1 MIILIVVIVIVAVV
15 ILKKKD
21 TKKKP
26 EKFDPE
32 VGDTPGLDGKPSSKE
47 IEMSRA

>member
-1 MIILIVVIVIVAVV
+1 MIILIVIIVIVAVV
-15 ILKKKD
+15 VLKKKD

-32 VGDTPGLDGKPSSKE
+32 VADTPGLEGKPSKE
-47 IEMSRA
+47 VEMSRA

>member
-1 MIILIVVIVIVAVV
+1 MVVAVV
-15 ILKKKD
+15 ILKRKD

-32 VGDTPGLDGKPSSKE
+32 VTEEKPAIEGKTSKE
-47 IEMSRA
+47 VEMSRA